1 MDKGNSPTLI
11 TLAVV
16 QPEKVVQALATTLLP
31 LLVAEVIRVREDA
44 QEADEA
50 VQLAHPV
57 LQGGPAQGPLVA
69 AVQCEDCLGGAA
81 PPVLDAVGFI
91 QNDAP
96 PGYLRGVQII
106 LLSIHSSIPAFMHA
120 SIKQPVESVDA
131 VGFIQN
137 AAPPRYLRET
147 NPCLLIVYLCVL

>member
-1 MDKGNSPTLI
+1 MDKGNSPALI

-16 QPEKVVQALATTLLP
+16 QPEEVVQALAATLLP
-31 LLVAEVIRVREDA
+31 LLVAEVVGIGEDA

-69 AVQCEDCLGGAA
+69 AVQGKDCLGGAA
-81 PPVLDAVGFI
+81 PPVLNAVGFV

-96 PGYLRGVQII
+96 P
-106 LLSIHSSIPAFMHA
+106 
-120 SIKQPVESVDA
+120 
-131 VGFIQN
+131 
-137 AAPPRYLRET
+137 RYLGET
-147 NPCLLIVYLCVL
+147 NICY

>member
-1 MDKGNSPTLI
+1 VDKGNSPALI

-16 QPEKVVQALATTLLP
+16 QPEQVVQALAATLLP

-69 AVQCEDCLGGAA
+69 AVQGEDCLGGAA

-96 PGYLRGVQII
+96 PWHLHKAQT
-106 LLSIHSSIPAFMHA
+106 IHSFMHSFIP
-120 SIKQPVESVDA
+120 SIIHS
-131 VGFIQN
+131 FIPSFCMHPSN
-137 AAPPRYLRET
+137 S
-147 NPCLLIVYLCVL
+147 LLIQSVA